1 MADINKSII
10 DDYLYQIQMKIR
22 ETEDEIIFKRISQ
35 YINTETHVSK
45 AELREALEKQRP
57 MKSVDSKCGRCK
69 NSLEPIYVYCPW
81 CGQKKGD

>member
-1 MADINKSII
+1 MADIKKSII

-22 ETEDEIIFKRISQ
+22 ETEEEIIFKRIAQ
-35 YINTETHVSK
+35 FINTETHVSK

-57 MKSVDSKCGRCK
+57 MKSIDSKCGRCE
-69 NSLEPIYVYCPW
+69 NLLESTYAYCPW